1 MIWQK
6 IVILGLALL
15 AALWLMI
22 AYGVAYQ
29 RTGIRQHLFY
39 CIVGLIILLISGR
52 FALLMLLDPIHPSPS
67 IVLGL
72 VILFFSGSQVVSLWF
87 ANDKY
92 PRYRHSRDLLLLR
105 PPQAVSTSAPNP
117 AQGLYVPHAEVP
129 HTWLSLRKKLTIVA
143 LSIWMGLVMVMLW
156 FL

>member
-6 IVILGLALL
+6 FVILGLALV

-29 RTGIRQHLFY
+29 RTGVRQHGFY
-39 CIVGLIILLISGR
+39 CIVGLMILLISGR
-52 FALLMLLDPIHPSPS
+52 FVLLMLLDPSYASPS
-67 IVLGL
+67 IALDL
-72 VILFFSGSQVVSLWF
+72 VMLFFSGSQVVNLWF

-105 PPQAVSTSAPNP
+105 HPQPFINPIADP
-117 AQGLYVPHAEVP
+117 AQGLYVPYAEVP

-143 LSIWMGLVMVMLW
+143 LSLWMGLIIVMLW
-156 FL
+156 LI

>member
-15 AALWLMI
+15 AALWLVI
-22 AYGVAYQ
+22 AHGVAYQ
-29 RTGIRQHLFY
+29 RTKIRHRLLQSGSF
-39 CIVGLIILLISGR
+39 LLIALIAVR
-52 FALLMLLDPIHPSPS
+52 FL
-67 IVLGL
+67 LGL
-72 VILFFSGSQVVSLWF
+72 LFDPSYARVSIISFLILPLVSGSQIAVLWF
-87 ANDKY
+87 ASDKY